1 MNTGNNAEKFWDRM
15 AKQFDKQT
23 SYFEAPPFEKAKK
36 YVKIT
41 DTVLDYGC
49 ATGTI
54 SIGIAAHVKE
64 VKGIDISS
72 KMIEAAIRKSGEK
85 RVANVEFFKSTIYGE
100 RLKRES
106 FDVIIAF
113 NILHFFKDPHEV
125 ITRLKGL
132 LKPGGLIISVTACMG
147 EKSIS
152 NTLQYLVFT
161 PLIKLGIIPY
171 MRFLKI
177 SDLERS
183 MTEASLQIV
192 ETESLNNSPAN
203 CFIVAKKN

>member
-1 MNTGNNAEKFWDRM
+1 MS
-15 AKQFDKQT
+15 KQFDKQT
-23 SYFEAPPFEKAKK
+23 SYFEAPPVEKAKK
-36 YVKIT
+36 YIRRT

-54 SIGIAAHVKE
+54 AIGIADYVKE

-72 KMIEAAIRKSGEK
+72 KMIEAAIRKSDERK
-85 RVANVEFFKSTIYGE
+85 VANVEFFQSTIYGE
-100 RLKRES
+100 RLKRDS
-106 FDVIIAF
+106 FDVIVAF
-113 NILHFFKDPHEV
+113 NILHFFKDTHEV

-132 LKPGGLIISVTACMG
+132 LKPGGLIISVTTCMG
-147 EKSIS
+147 ERSIS

-171 MRFLKI
+171 MRFLKT

-183 MTEASLQIV
+183 MTEANLQIIDF
-192 ETESLNNSPAN
+192 ESLNNSPAN